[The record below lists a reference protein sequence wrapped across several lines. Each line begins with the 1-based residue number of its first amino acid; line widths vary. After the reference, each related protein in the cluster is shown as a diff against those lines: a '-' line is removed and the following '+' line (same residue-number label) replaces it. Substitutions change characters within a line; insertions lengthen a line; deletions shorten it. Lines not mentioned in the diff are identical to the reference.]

1 MVMIHTMVIA
11 VTMYGPKLRMIMVIH
26 TMMVIIFSTHTTTT
40 IIMARHI
47 DDNNGDDVDAYEGD
61 TGDSAAYDDDDGEV
75 RAAAANSPSRA
86 SPPALSLANV
96 TKVLRIIISMIV
108 IKQF

>member
-1 MVMIHTMVIA
+1 
-11 VTMYGPKLRMIMVIH
+11 
-26 TMMVIIFSTHTTTT
+26 
-40 IIMARHI
+40 MARHI
-47 DDNNGDDVDAYEGD
+47 DDNNGDDGDAYEGD
-61 TGDSAAYDDDDGEV
+61 SDDGDAHDDDDGEV

-108 IKQF
+108 GRWF

>member
-1 MVMIHTMVIA
+1 MIHTMRVI
-11 VTMYGPKLRMIMVIH
+11 M
-26 TMMVIIFSTHTTTT
+26 IFSTHTTTT

-96 TKVLRIIISMIV
+96 TKVLTIIISMIV
-108 IKQF
+108 IKRF

>member
-1 MVMIHTMVIA
+1 MTIMVMMVMHTRLTVM
-11 VTMYGPKLRMIMVIH
+11 
-26 TMMVIIFSTHTTTT
+26 
-40 IIMARHI
+40 
-47 DDNNGDDVDAYEGD
+47 D
-61 TGDSAAYDDDDGEV
+61 DSATHDDDDDEVRAMHIAYGDDGGDDSDAHDDDDDEV

-108 IKQF
+108 GRWF

>member
-1 MVMIHTMVIA
+1 MI
-11 VTMYGPKLRMIMVIH
+11 L
-26 TMMVIIFSTHTTTT
+26 STHTTTT

-47 DDNNGDDVDAYEGD
+47 CDDNDADVDAYEGD
-61 TGDSAAYDDDDGEV
+61 SDDGDAHDDDDREV

-108 IKQF
+108 GRWF